1 MTSSPRAALVPLGWD
16 AQREREFVALA
27 VPEARPA
34 RVIRVDRGALRLQ
47 AADGPARAN
56 GRGLAVGDWVALT
69 HDGRVL
75 PLERRGR
82 IARRAAGRAGGEQIL
97 AANVDRV
104 LVAHAADRPLHP
116 RRIHRSLVLAWDAG
130 AVPAV
135 ILTKADLSADLGG
148 PVAALKEAAPGVDVR
163 AVAAVDGAGIDE
175 IAAWAAPDRTLCLVG
190 ESGAGKSTLINALL
204 GRHMLAVGGV
214 RRVDAKGRHTTTA
227 RHLLPLPGG
236 GSVIDTPGVRELGL
250 WGSEG
255 GMAGAFADIARVAE
269 GCRFSDC
276 RHRGEPGCAVAAA
289 VADGELDPARVESH
303 DRLLAEEEAQ
313 RRRRSVHEERR
324 HARTLGSK
332 VVREA
337 LRAKGRARGRP
348 GR

>member
-1 MTSSPRAALVPLGWD
+1 MTPSAHAALESLGWN
-16 AQREREFVALA
+16 AEREREFVASA
-27 VPEARPA
+27 IPDGRPA
-34 RVIRVDRGALRLQ
+34 RVVRVDRGVLRLL
-47 AADGPARAN
+47 AADGPATA
-56 GRGLAVGDWVALT
+56 RGHALAVGDWVALA
-69 HDGRVL
+69 HDGRVT

-82 IARRAAGRAGGEQIL
+82 VARRAAGRAGGGQVL

-135 ILTKADLSADLGG
+135 ILTKADLAGDLGAAI
-148 PVAALKEAAPGVDVR
+148 AALEDAAPGVDVR
-163 AVAAVDGAGIDE
+163 AVAALGGAGVDE

-204 GRHMLAVGGV
+204 GRDALAVDRV
-214 RRVDAKGRHTTTA
+214 RRGDAKGRHTTTA

-236 GSVIDTPGVRELGL
+236 GCVIDTPGLRELGL

-255 GMAGAFADIARVAE
+255 GMAGAFADIARIAE

-289 VADGELDPARVESH
+289 VARGELDPARVDSH
-303 DRLLAEEEAQ
+303 ERLLAEEEAQ

-337 LRAKGRARGRP
+337 LRAKGRPRG
-348 GR
+348 